1 MLVLCLDVKVCS
13 SIAVTA
19 RASAVIV
26 ALLVARV
33 AGAET
38 LYVDGRMTGRV
49 TLEIAERYEPAAG
62 TAWLRLRSFRTPSF
76 TSPTWKQT
84 VVSDDVTYGA
94 RPTDTNVAPDGAGNQ
109 RLTESWDRPP
119 ATVELVRRLVV
130 DIDAGLNP
138 VASQAAFPPVS
149 APPDTAR
156 YLAATRFVQKDDPR
170 IQGEARRLTTGAVSQ
185 HQAVTAILNFV
196 TDRLTWKLEP
206 PGHDAITG
214 LTGGIVNC
222 QGYAH
227 LSLALLRAVGIP
239 ARVAV
244 GITLSKGWQ
253 VPTEGGALVMK
264 SGTGR
269 HAWIEVFYPDVGW
282 IPFDP
287 QATHL
292 FVSLYHIRQAVG
304 ADVDE
309 AATIIS
315 GSPALPG
322 IHETIRGDG
331 TGEAFTLRTVSRA
344 AAPRNYV
351 VATRVRD
358 VTPPAPAPPVVT
370 PPVVTPPPPPVVAA
384 PPTPAPAPPVVTP
397 PVVTPPPPPV
407 VAAPPTPAPAP
418 PLRRQDFTR
427 PVDFGNLEFPASL
440 RIFGAPRPSTTAGGV
455 EALRTFVVET
465 ADYATGPDELAQA
478 FVLEQPLLLT
488 DVALAL
494 QKFGGRSGDLWLE
507 LRTDQGRTPGARL
520 ADSRPLGIAGLIDRG
535 GYRWVVFRFA
545 PEQGGMILPAGRY
558 WAVLR
563 SSGDGIFNWYF
574 SLGNA
579 YGAPDDSRAGAR
591 GAGTWPAILN
601 YRFNFRVTG
610 LAKP

>member
-149 APPDTAR
+149 APPDTER

-384 PPTPAPAPPVVTP
+384 PPTPAPAPP
-397 PVVTPPPPPV
+397 
-407 VAAPPTPAPAP
+407 
-418 PLRRQDFTR
+418 LRRQDFTR